1 VLRAKIEG
9 LEPFM
14 SAGGVEKGEALLQ
27 KLEAAGYERRAPAV
41 LQPASVFLA
50 LSGEDVRGRLLLT
63 SDASGGDYCLRPEF
77 TIPLS
82 LDYLASPRAGQSA
95 AFCCAGP
102 VFRQRAS
109 GSTEFPQV
117 GLESF
122 GRADREAADAEIL
135 ALALEAAGPA
145 PGGWRIRIGD
155 AGLLETLLGAL
166 KLPPIWLRR
175 IRSGLAKGRTI
186 AEVVAPLADSADH
199 SGVLAAL
206 DGADKAGARALV
218 EDLLKIAG
226 ISALGG
232 RTPAEI
238 AERFLEQAALRSS
251 AGLDA
256 AQRGLL
262 EAFFAVE
269 GQPDKASA
277 QLRALFAAADLDLG
291 DALDLFDRRLNFL
304 AARGVNLDSIQFSA
318 GFARNLDYYTGFVFE
333 AGPAQ
338 GSADQPWIGGG
349 RYDRLLSTL
358 GAKADIPAVGAA
370 IWLERLNGAN

>member
-1 VLRAKIEG
+1 VLRANFEA

-14 SAGGVEKGEALLQ
+14 SAGGDQKGEALLR

-63 SDASGGDYCLRPEF
+63 SDAGGGDYCLRPEF

-82 LDYLASPRAGQSA
+82 LDYLASPRAGQPA

-122 GRADREAADAEIL
+122 L
-135 ALALEAAGPA
+135 ALALEAAG
-145 PGGWRIRIGD
+145 G
-155 AGLLETLLGAL
+155 AGLLESLLEKL
-166 KLPPIWLRR
+166 NLPPVWLRR

-186 AEVVAPLADSADH
+186 AEVVAPVAENGDH

-232 RTPAEI
+232 RTPTEI

-256 AQRGLL
+256 GQRGLL
-262 EAFFAVE
+262 EAFFAIE
-269 GQPDKASA
+269 GQPDKASTR
-277 QLRALFAAADLDLG
+277 LRALFAAADLDLG
-291 DALDLFDRRLNFL
+291 SALDRFDQRLNFL
-304 AARGVNLDSIQFSA
+304 AARGVDLDSVVFSA

-333 AGPAQ
+333 AEPA
-338 GSADQPWIGGG
+338 GDATGAAFDHPVVGGG
-349 RYDRLLSTL
+349 RYDRLLATL
-358 GAKADIPAVGAA
+358 GTKADIPAVGAA